1 MDEKNQNNL
10 SSPIENEQHA
20 QSENEQHAPKE
31 DIYQVDPAPES
42 ESKPESESESES
54 EKTQEAPTSTRKS
67 LQLPRRFF
75 HCLSGLISGT
85 IYMLFLTHQQ
95 AIYILGGAASI
106 FYILEQIRINYPNQP
121 GLNILNKYFL
131 RAEEHLKESAA
142 IPYLMALLL
151 TIITFP
157 KSIALTA
164 IFTLAIADPL
174 SAIIGIKY
182 GKHRIVEGKSLEGSA
197 AFLLSTMIVCFL
209 IFIPLPGNYFWPVM
223 ANSFFLGLFGSAF
236 EMIPLKLD
244 DNLTIPL
251 FTATILWILA
261 ATTGLT
267 IV

>member
-1 MDEKNQNNL
+1 MHDINQTSTINVNDKTLSDNVNGKFGPNSDVEEKPSEIETEKN
-10 SSPIENEQHA
+10 
-20 QSENEQHAPKE
+20 
-31 DIYQVDPAPES
+31 D
-42 ESKPESESESES
+42 
-54 EKTQEAPTSTRKS
+54 APTSTRKS

-75 HCLSGLISGT
+75 HCLSGLICGT
-85 IYMLFLTHQQ
+85 IYMLLLSHKQ

-121 GLNILNKYFL
+121 GLNIINKYFL

-197 AFLLSTMIVCFL
+197 AFLVSTMVVCFL
-209 IFIPLPGNYFWPVM
+209 IFISIPGNNFWPVL
-223 ANSFFLGLFGSAF
+223 ANAFFLGLFGSAF

>member
-1 MDEKNQNNL
+1 MTTNEIVNEEGIIKDPNENAPPLKNHTAQEPGRLNE
-10 SSPIENEQHA
+10 SKVIENEV
-20 QSENEQHAPKE
+20 SSRTS
-31 DIYQVDPAPES
+31 I
-42 ESKPESESESES
+42 
-54 EKTQEAPTSTRKS
+54 EKDAPTSTRKS

-75 HCLSGLISGT
+75 HFLSGVIAGM
-85 IYMLFLTHQQ
+85 IYMLFLSHAQ
-95 AIYILGGAASI
+95 AIYILGGLASI

-121 GLNILNKYFL
+121 GLSLLNKYFL

-174 SAIIGIKY
+174 SAIVGIKF
-182 GKHRIVEGKSLEGSA
+182 GKHRIVEGKSLEGSF
-197 AFLLSTMIVCFL
+197 AFLFSTMLVCFL
-209 IFIPLPGNYFWPVM
+209 IFIPLPNNNFWPVI
-223 ANSFFLGLFGSAF
+223 ANSFFLGLFAAAF
-236 EMIPLKLD
+236 EMLPLKLD

-261 ATTGLT
+261 AITGLT

>member
-1 MDEKNQNNL
+1 MQNSEINIDHPMNEKKTEL
-10 SSPIENEQHA
+10 KSAFAIENPEDKSQDNHA
-20 QSENEQHAPKE
+20 RNEINSENESDPLEQAP
-31 DIYQVDPAPES
+31 
-42 ESKPESESESES
+42 
-54 EKTQEAPTSTRKS
+54 PTSTRKS

-85 IYMLFLTHQQ
+85 IYMLFLSHKQ
-95 AIYILGGAASI
+95 AIYILGGTASI
-106 FYILEQIRINYPNQP
+106 IYILEQIRINYPNQP
-121 GLNILNKYFL
+121 GLNIVNKYFL

-142 IPYLMALLL
+142 IPYIMALLL

-164 IFTLAIADPL
+164 IFTLAIADPM
-174 SAIIGIKY
+174 SAIVGIKF
-182 GKHRIVEGKSLEGSA
+182 GKHRIIEGKSMEGSL
-197 AFLLSTMIVCFL
+197 AFLLSTMTVCFL
-209 IFIPLPGNYFWPVM
+209 IFIPLPDNNFWPVL
-223 ANSFFLGLFGSAF
+223 ANAFFLGLFGAAF
-236 EMIPLKLD
+236 EMLPLKLD

>member
-1 MDEKNQNNL
+1 MRSNEINLENGMSKKTTIEHSELGDELDN
-10 SSPIENEQHA
+10 SSTEELNSTEAPNENEQA
-20 QSENEQHAPKE
+20 NT
-31 DIYQVDPAPES
+31 
-42 ESKPESESESES
+42 SK
-54 EKTQEAPTSTRKS
+54 KKQAAPTSTRKS

-75 HCLSGLISGT
+75 HCISGLISGT

-95 AIYILGGAASI
+95 AIYILGGLASVI
-106 FYILEQIRINYPNQP
+106 YILEQIRINYPNQP
-121 GLNILNKYFL
+121 GLNIINKYFL

-142 IPYLMALLL
+142 IPYIMALLL

-174 SAIIGIKY
+174 SAIIGIKF
-182 GKHRIVEGKSLEGSA
+182 GKHKIVEGKSLEGSA
-197 AFLLSTMIVCFL
+197 AFLLSTMTVCFL
-209 IFIPLPGNYFWPVM
+209 IFIALPENTFWPVL
-223 ANSFFLGLFGSAF
+223 ANAFFLGLFGAAF

>member
-1 MDEKNQNNL
+1 MQTIEMKNKDDLSDITKTSAQQEVSEDEGDIAQTQVTQGEADH
-10 SSPIENEQHA
+10 ENPDKLEDEREQ
-20 QSENEQHAPKE
+20 
-31 DIYQVDPAPES
+31 DG
-42 ESKPESESESES
+42 
-54 EKTQEAPTSTRKS
+54 APTSTRKS

-75 HCLSGLISGT
+75 HCLSGLISGL
-85 IYMLFLTHQQ
+85 IYMLFLSHKQ

-121 GLNILNKYFL
+121 GLNVINKYFL

-164 IFTLAIADPL
+164 IFTLALADPL

-182 GKHRIVEGKSLEGSA
+182 GKHKIVEGKSLEGSG
-197 AFLLSTMIVCFL
+197 AFFLATSIVCFL
-209 IFIPLPGNYFWPVM
+209 IFIPLPGNTFWPVF
-223 ANSFFLGLFGSAF
+223 ANAFFLGLFAASF

-261 ATTGLT
+261 TTTGLT